1 MKIKEDVILGLH
13 RLGNLLLD
21 RPDFGINRLMV
32 IAIVIMRPPIL
43 PLVSFLHSILV
54 NERNDEKAHVLG
66 KPRAVAAARE
76 DLLQNALD
84 DKVGHHFAAVVTS
97 GQNAAEPGLGIAQP
111 EQLHVA
117 AFAGLAEH
125 GRFQTRPFRQKPV
138 PVGLGIDKAGGKS
151 DVLVV
156 RPKLVA
162 ELAGIEPRLVGEK
175 LPALPPIE
183 ADGRPPS
190 TTRLS

>member
-66 KPRAVAAARE
+66 KPRRRRRC
-76 DLLQNALD
+76 QR
-84 DKVGHHFAAVVTS
+84 G
-97 GQNAAEPGLGIAQP
+97 PP
-111 EQLHVA
+111 
-117 AFAGLAEH
+117 
-125 GRFQTRPFRQKPV
+125 
-138 PVGLGIDKAGGKS
+138 
-151 DVLVV
+151 
-156 RPKLVA
+156 PKC
-162 ELAGIEPRLVGEK
+162 PR
-175 LPALPPIE
+175 
-183 ADGRPPS
+183 
-190 TTRLS
+190 